1 MNITDITEYITN
13 SINYL
18 SERFPDA
25 MWILIVAGLFFWL
38 GSKLVRW
45 LTMHVM
51 MTAYHRTLHKKDL
64 EKRQA
69 TLVGLFVAV
78 WRILVIALA
87 LVALMRLFFRDVD
100 LAPLFAS
107 AGIIGIAIGIGSQS
121 LIKDFLSGIFIIT
134 ENQYRVGDIVD
145 LEGAAGTVERIG
157 LRSTVLRDENGNVH
171 FVPNGFVQ
179 HVINKTMG
187 YSMARFT
194 LAVTPAANID
204 TVVEIIDDIGTKL
217 TKEEAWKHKIIEAPQ
232 FLMVGDITSTAV
244 NLIVAGK
251 TQPSDQWSVTAEMR
265 RRILEAFEARGIELG
280 MTQAVA
286 TQGKPRKK

>member
-1 MNITDITEYITN
+1 MNITDNISST
-13 SINYL
+13 INYL
-18 SERFPDA
+18 SDKFPDA
-25 MWILIVAGLFFWL
+25 IWTLIVAVLFFWL
-38 GSKLVRW
+38 GSKVVRW
-45 LTMHVM
+45 ITMRVLR
-51 MTAYHRTLHKKDL
+51 TAYHRTLHKKDL

-78 WRILVIALA
+78 WRILVIGLA
-87 LVALMRLFFRDVD
+87 AIAIMRLFFRDVD

-107 AGIIGIAIGIGSQS
+107 AGIIGIALGIGSQS
-121 LIKDFLSGIFIIT
+121 LIKDFLSGVFIIT

-194 LAVTPAANID
+194 LAVTPAANVD
-204 TVVEIIDDIGTKL
+204 TVVELIDDIGKKL
-217 TKEEAWKHKIIEAPQ
+217 SKEEAWKHKIIEAPQ

-265 RRILEAFEARGIELG
+265 RRILEAFESRGIELG
-280 MTQAVA
+280 MSQAVA